1 MPTAS
6 PHEPVSFDQVYRD
19 EFSRLR
25 PQDRPSK
32 PTVNAGLL
40 GLALSGGGI
49 RSATFGLGLLQGLA
63 KRHALGR
70 FDYLSGVSGGAY
82 IGTWLLALL
91 HRVATRGSLPTADA
105 ITAVESTLAGHA
117 RDLGAP
123 EPPAIHH
130 LREYSNYLTPRPGLL
145 SADTWTFIAG
155 LLAHLVLNLLV
166 IVTVLATLIALFRL
180 HIFYLDGSRFP
191 SPFHWQFWAAGTLV
205 CFALV
210 FEWINAQHLLARMED
225 WNHGVRSGPRHLR
238 PPWADHIY
246 VTVVLPILASAWLI
260 SVWLAHMR
268 LADDPTV
275 YGAWTIV
282 IAGVYFIICLVAW
295 TIATLVRA
303 FRFPTR
309 ASSDIDYGSRGRAL
323 RTALK
328 RLRVNIAAYFMAAAV
343 AGAVAGILFFVIAD
357 LFPGPYHHHWCFPL
371 VILAYL
377 ATDLVHTGLAGNR
390 LPAEMREWRMRLGSS
405 LIRFGSVVAFLS
417 LVIAIGDSKHVTANT
432 LGWASCTWLGLTGL
446 IYLARRSLAGAENM
460 AWLRG
465 WLGQCTSILV
475 VGGVIGALAGLA
487 DVTVKLLVVLI
498 KSDPDQEEFYIL
510 RVLLFIG
517 WAGVVCFVASV
528 TRRWLTIATVALLAL
543 VTWYVYQ
550 GEASTETTLLNAY
563 RVAALLMF
571 ALAVVLAWR
580 IDVNEFSAHGL
591 YKNRLSRC
599 YLGASNDERQA
610 NPFTDLDVEDDRVR
624 LADLAASKVRRP
636 YPIFNAALNLVRGD
650 QLAWQDRMAASF
662 VLTPLYCGYQPG
674 WSRSG
679 GTSGGA
685 YQRAATC
692 GDELTLGTVMA
703 VSGAAVSPS
712 MGFYSSGARAF
723 LLAVFNFRLG
733 RWLGNPRFGV
743 AWRAA
748 GPRFGFWCLASE
760 LLGLTNDRGRWVYLS
775 DGGHFEVLGVYE
787 LLKRKCKCIVASDA
801 TADPDYRFEGLFD
814 LVRKARTDLGV
825 EIDIG
830 DVSVMRPGGS
840 GGSSQRHYCKMAIE
854 YPGGESGAL
863 LYVKASITGD
873 EAAELLDA
881 RRTQPGFPHQ
891 STGDQFFSE
900 EQFEAYRQLGCHIGE
915 EVGEEFM
922 KENAQR
928 TTSGS

>member
-1 MPTAS
+1 M
-6 PHEPVSFDQVYRD
+6 
-19 EFSRLR
+19 
-25 PQDRPSK
+25 
-32 PTVNAGLL
+32 
-40 GLALSGGGI
+40 
-49 RSATFGLGLLQGLA
+49 
-63 KRHALGR
+63 
-70 FDYLSGVSGGAY
+70 
-82 IGTWLLALL
+82 
-91 HRVATRGSLPTADA
+91 
-105 ITAVESTLAGHA
+105 LAGQA

-123 EPPAIHH
+123 EPAAIHH
-130 LREYSNYLTPRPGLL
+130 LREYSNYLTPRPGLF

-155 LLAHLVLNLLV
+155 LLAHLILNLLV
-166 IVTVLATLIALFRL
+166 LVTGLATLIALFRL
-180 HIFYLDGSRFP
+180 HMFYLREPLFP
-191 SPFHWQFWAAGTLV
+191 SPYHWQFWAAGALL
-205 CFALV
+205 CCALV
-210 FEWINAQHLLARMED
+210 FEWINAQHLLARMEE
-225 WNHGVRSGPRHLR
+225 WNHGVRSGPRHVR
-238 PPWADHIY
+238 PRWADHIY

-260 SVWLAHMR
+260 SVWLARMR
-268 LADDPTV
+268 LAEDPTV
-275 YGAWTIV
+275 YGAWTVAI
-282 IAGVYFIICLVAW
+282 GGLYLIICLVAW
-295 TIATLVRA
+295 LIATLVRA
-303 FRFPTR
+303 FCFPTCP
-309 ASSDIDYGSRGRAL
+309 SSDIDYVSRRRAL
-323 RTALK
+323 GIALK
-328 RLRVNIAAYFMAAAV
+328 QLRVNIAAYLMAAAV

-357 LFPGPYHHHWCFPL
+357 HLPENGHHYWCFPL
-371 VILAYL
+371 VILAYI

-390 LPAEMREWRMRLGSS
+390 LPAEMREWRMRLGTS

-417 LVIAIGDSKHVTANT
+417 LVSAIGGSKHVTTNT
-432 LGWASCTWLGLTGL
+432 LGWAGVTWLGLTGL
-446 IYLARRSLAGAENM
+446 TYLARRSLAGAENM
-460 AWLRG
+460 AWLRT

-487 DVTVKLLVVLI
+487 DGTVELLVVLI
-498 KSDPDQEEFYIL
+498 KSGRDHEGFYIL

-517 WAGVVCFVASV
+517 GAGMVCFMASV
-528 TRRWLTIATVALLAL
+528 ARRWVTIAAVALLAL
-543 VTWYVYQ
+543 VAWYAYQ
-550 GEASTETTLLNAY
+550 GVAGTETTLLNAY
-563 RVAALLMF
+563 RVAALLAF
-571 ALAVVLAWR
+571 ALTVVLAWR

-599 YLGASNDERQA
+599 YLGASNDDRQA
-610 NPFTDLDVEDDRVR
+610 NPFTDVDVADDRIR
-624 LADLAASKVRRP
+624 LADLAASEVRRP

-662 VLTPLYCGYQPG
+662 VLTPLYGGYQPG
-674 WSRSG
+674 WSPSG
-679 GTSGGA
+679 RAGNAA

-787 LLKRKCKCIVASDA
+787 LLKRKCKCIVVSDA
-801 TADPDYRFEGLFD
+801 TADPDYRFEGLLD

-825 EIDIG
+825 EIDVG
-830 DVSVMRPGGS
+830 DVSVMRPDASRGT
-840 GGSSQRHYCKMAIE
+840 SQTHYCKMAIK

-881 RRTQPGFPHQ
+881 RRTQPSFPHQ
-891 STGDQFFSE
+891 STSDQFFSE
-900 EQFEAYRQLGCHIGE
+900 QQFEAYRQLGCHIGE

-922 KENAQR
+922 RENAP
-928 TTSGS
+928 TTTPGS